1 MPNTVPN
8 RPMNGP
14 AEAMVARTR
23 RFEFEPLDLARDR
36 DVENLVDARVK
47 AAK

>member
-14 AEAMVARTR
+14 AEAMVARTS
-23 RFEFEPLDLARDR
+23 RFEFEPFDLAGDR

-47 AAK
+47 ATK